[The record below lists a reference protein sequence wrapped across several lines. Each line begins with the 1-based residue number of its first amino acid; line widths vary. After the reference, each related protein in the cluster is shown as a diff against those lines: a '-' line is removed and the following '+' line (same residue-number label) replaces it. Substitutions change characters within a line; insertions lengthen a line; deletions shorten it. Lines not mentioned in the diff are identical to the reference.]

1 MELIIQ
7 KHLRQPEWS
16 AAVQAVSCFAVD
28 VIHKY
33 ACIALLI
40 GIQTLAFGNHIT
52 DIFMVLF
59 YAAFLPGGVWIAVKY
74 FGTDFTI
81 FIAFQPL
88 WKLKFHTIISQY
100 YGEQLLE
107 HFDAKLL
114 C

>member
-40 GIQTLAFGNHIT
+40 GIQTLAFGNRHNGYIHG
-52 DIFMVLF
+52 F
-59 YAAFLPGGVWIAVKY
+59 FLCWPFAGGVWIAVKY

-81 FIAFQPL
+81 FIAFQTPR
-88 WKLKFHTIISQY
+88 KLKFHTIISQY

>member
-1 MELIIQ
+1 MELIVQ

-40 GIQTLAFGNHIT
+40 GIQTLAFWNHIAE
-52 DIFMVLF
+52 IFMVLF
-59 YAAFLPGGVWIAVKY
+59 YAAFLPGGVWIAVKD
-74 FGTDFTI
+74 FGTNFTI
-81 FIAFQPL
+81 FITFQPL